1 MAHGLPA
8 LGIALVT
15 LAGSVWYVPALA
27 DLRAGADRPL
37 SRRSAAAAC
46 LTGWGTCAAVAVLLL
61 AGAVWQAVG
70 AAAVAGA
77 AGAVVLRLRAAAQER
92 CEGRETAR
100 HWAALRAVP
109 ARPDHSRH
117 AVATLLLGGAATVLI
132 AATAVLLGGPGGAT
146 ALLMAVVPLAVVG
159 LLLAVAVNHAR
170 AARRS

>member
-1 MAHGLPA
+1 M
-8 LGIALVT
+8 T

-27 DLRAGADRPL
+27 DLRAGADRPV

-61 AGAVWQAVG
+61 AGAVWQALG
-70 AAAVAGA
+70 AAVAGA

-92 CEGRETAR
+92 CEGREMAR

-117 AVATLLLGGAATVLI
+117 AVAALLLGGAATVLI

-146 ALLMAVVPLAVVG
+146 SLLMAVVPLAVVG